1 MTKKLTRRQKQFLG
15 KFLDIYL
22 ESEEP
27 IHYVGLAKRLDIGK
41 ITAYEMLRLLEK
53 RGLVKAEYH
62 LTPGK
67 RGPGRSE
74 VFFRPT
80 KEATQLFERLSESTA
95 DTEEWEI
102 VKQRILKELQDGEA
116 GGYEILLNDLLIRI
130 PEQRSPLIFMTE
142 MITTIILALTPIKKA
157 VEDKG
162 LLDRLSRIGLPGE
175 IGLIAL
181 SGFGIALSLV
191 EDVNLRFSTFLL
203 EQSGKYQEM
212 LAQLSEEKRKQLT
225 DFTRDVIKIV
235 KG

>member
-1 MTKKLTRRQKQFLG
+1 MTKKMTRRQKQFLG
-15 KFLDIYL
+15 KFLDIYQ

-53 RGLVKAEYH
+53 RGLVEAEYH
-62 LTPGK
+62 LPPGN

-80 KEATQLFERLSESTA
+80 KEAIQLFERLAETTA
-95 DTEEWEI
+95 DIEEWEI
-102 VKQRILKELQDGEA
+102 VKQRILKDLQDGKA
-116 GGYEILLNDLLIRI
+116 GGYENLLNDLLIRI
-130 PEQRSPLIFMTE
+130 PEQRSPLIFITE
-142 MITTIILALTPIKKA
+142 MVTTIILALTPIKK
-157 VEDKG
+157 VMKDKG
-162 LLDRLSRIGLPGE
+162 LLNRLSRIGLPGE
-175 IGLIAL
+175 VGLIAL
-181 SGFGIALSLV
+181 AGFGIALSLV

-212 LAQLSEEKRKQLT
+212 LAQLSEEKKKQLT
-225 DFTRDVIKIV
+225 DFTRNVIKIV

>member
-1 MTKKLTRRQKQFLG
+1 MRKELTRRQKQFLG
-15 KFLDIYL
+15 KFLDIYQ

-27 IHYVGLAKRLDIGK
+27 IHYVGLAKQLDIGK

-62 LTPGK
+62 LSPGN

-80 KEATQLFERLSESTA
+80 KEATLLFDQLSGSTA
-95 DTEEWEI
+95 DIEEWKI
-102 VKQRILKELQDGEA
+102 VKQRILKELHDGEA
-116 GGYEILLNDLLIRI
+116 GGYETLLNDLLIRI

-157 VEDKG
+157 VKDKG

-175 IGLIAL
+175 VGLIAL
-181 SGFGIALSLV
+181 AGLGAALSLV
-191 EDVNLRFSTFLL
+191 EDVNLKISTLL
-203 EQSGKYQEM
+203 MQQSGKYQEM
-212 LAQLSEEKRKQLT
+212 IARLSEEKKKQLT

>member
-1 MTKKLTRRQKQFLG
+1 MTKKMTRRQKEFLG
-15 KFLDIYL
+15 KFLDIYQ

-27 IHYVGLAKRLDIGK
+27 IHYVALAKRLDIGK
-41 ITAYEMLRLLEK
+41 ITSYEMLRLLET
-53 RGLVKAEYH
+53 RSLVKAEYH
-62 LTPGK
+62 LPPGN

-80 KEATQLFERLSESTA
+80 KEATRLFERLSESTV

-102 VKQRILKELQDGEA
+102 VKQRILKELQDGKV
-116 GGYEILLNDLLIRI
+116 GGYEVLMNDLLVRI

-142 MITTIILALTPIKKA
+142 MVTTIILALTPIKKA
-157 VEDKG
+157 VKDKG

-175 IGLIAL
+175 VGLIAL
-181 SGFGIALSLV
+181 AGFGAALSLV
-191 EDVNLRFSTFLL
+191 EDVNLRLSTFLL
-203 EQSGKYQEM
+203 EQSGKSQEM
-212 LAQLSEEKRKQLT
+212 LAQLSEEKQKQLT